1 METIRNYFK
10 FDENKTTLATEIQ
23 AGITTFLA
31 MSYIMFVNP
40 AILSQ
45 SGIPAQGV
53 FLATIFAAAIS
64 TLFIGLFANVPYA
77 LAPGMG
83 LNAFF
88 TYTVVFALGFSW
100 QEALSMV
107 FICGILNVLITITKV
122 RKLLITSI
130 PDFLQH
136 AISAGIGIFIGYIGL
151 KNAGFL
157 QFTSDVGN
165 IVSINGGDP
174 AVEPITGGVHT
185 VVTNGG
191 IVPELVNFTDPGVL
205 IAIVGIVL
213 TIILMLRNV
222 KGAILIGIAATTI
235 LAFFTGVVDLGQVSF
250 EDNSLAASFGELGQ
264 VFGVIFTSAGIP
276 SLFRNVARLPIVLI
290 TIFAFSLSDVFDT
303 VGTFI
308 GTGIR
313 SGIFSQEDQ
322 AALESGS
329 GFNSKMD
336 KALFGDS
343 VGTIF
348 GAILGTS
355 NTTTFVE
362 SSAGIGAGGRTGFTS
377 VVTAICFILAAFLS
391 PIISLVPAQA
401 TAPALII
408 VGILMVSSL
417 ADIDWANFEAAV
429 PAFFA
434 SVFMGLTYSI
444 SNGIAAGF
452 IFYGIVKTAQG
463 KAKEVHPIIWVSI
476 VLFIINFIVMAIL

>member
-1 METIRNYFK
+1 MNAIAQYFK
-10 FDENKTTLATEIQ
+10 FEDNQTTLGREIQ
-23 AGITTFLA
+23 AGVTTFLA
-31 MSYIMFVNP
+31 MSYIIFVNP
-40 AILSQ
+40 AMLSQ
-45 SGIPAQGV
+45 TGMPAQGV
-53 FLATIFAAAIS
+53 FLATIFASAIS
-64 TLFIGLFANVPYA
+64 TAFIGIYANVPYA

-107 FICGILNVLITITKV
+107 FICGLLNVLITITKI

-130 PDFLQH
+130 PSFLQH
-136 AISAGIGIFIGYIGL
+136 AISAGIGIFIGYLGI
-151 KNAGFL
+151 KNAGLL
-157 QFTSDVGN
+157 QFTSDASN
-165 IVSINGGDP
+165 ILSINGGDP
-174 AVEPITGGVHT
+174 AANLTEPVTS
-185 VVTNGG
+185 VVTSGG
-191 IVPELVNFTDPGVL
+191 ILPALVNFNNIPVFVALAGLV
-205 IAIVGIVL
+205 V
-213 TIILMLRNV
+213 TIILMLRKSN
-222 KGAILIGIAATTI
+222 GAILIGIIFTTI
-235 LAFFTGVVDLGQVSF
+235 LAFVTGMVDFSHLNFSSNSLSDSFQQLGQT
-250 EDNSLAASFGELGQ
+250 
-264 VFGVIFTSAGIP
+264 FGVIFTSAGIP
-276 SLFRNVARLPIVLI
+276 SLFSDLSKLPVVLM

-308 GTGIR
+308 GTGRR
-313 SGIFSQEDQ
+313 SGIFSEEDER
-322 AALESGS
+322 ALESSS

-336 KALFGDS
+336 RALFGDS

-377 VVTAICFILAAFLS
+377 VVTAICFVLAAFLS
-391 PIISLVPAQA
+391 PVISLVPAQA

-417 ADIDWANFEAAV
+417 SDIDWANFEMAV

-434 SVFMGLTYSI
+434 SVFMGLSYSI

-452 IFYGIVKTAQG
+452 IFYGIVKIFTG
-463 KAKEVHPIIWVSI
+463 KAKEIHPILWVSML
-476 VLFIINFIVMAIL
+476 LFILNYLVMAFL

>member
-1 METIRNYFK
+1 MEAIRNYFK
-10 FDENKTTLATEIQ
+10 FSENNTDLGTEIQ

-45 SGIPAQGV
+45 AGMPAQGV

-64 TLFIGLFANVPYA
+64 TLFIGIFANVPYA

-88 TYTVVFALGFSW
+88 TYTVVFALGFTW

-107 FICGILNVLITITKV
+107 FICGILNVLITITKI
-122 RKLLITSI
+122 RKLLIVSI
-130 PDFLQH
+130 PAFLQH

-151 KNAGFL
+151 KNAGLL
-157 QFTSDVGN
+157 QFTSGAGN
-165 IVSINGGDP
+165 IISVNNGDP
-174 AVEPITGGVHT
+174 MAETISGGVFS
-185 VVTNGG
+185 VVTDGG
-191 IVPELVNFTDPGVL
+191 IVPELVNFTQPGAL
-205 IAIVGIVL
+205 IAVVGIIV
-213 TIILMLRNV
+213 TIILMMRKS
-222 KGAILIGIAATTI
+222 KGAILIGIAVTTV
-235 LAFFTGVVDLGQVSF
+235 LAFLTNVVDLGQVSF
-250 EDNSLAASFGELGQ
+250 ADNSLSSAFADLGQ
-264 VFGVIFTSAGIP
+264 IFGVIFTSAGIP
-276 SLFRNVARLPIVLI
+276 SLFGDLTRLPIVLM

-303 VGTFI
+303 IGTFI
-308 GTGIR
+308 GTGLR
-313 SGIFSQEDQ
+313 SGIFSKADQ
-322 AALESGS
+322 LALESGS
-329 GFNSKMD
+329 GFTSKMD

-377 VVTAICFILAAFLS
+377 VVTALCFVLSAFLS
-391 PIISLVPAQA
+391 PIISLIPAQA

-417 ADIDWANFEAAV
+417 SDIDWSNFEDAV

-452 IFYGIVKTAQG
+452 ILYGIIKTAKGQT
-463 KAKEVHPIIWVSI
+463 KEVHPIIWVSI
-476 VLFIINFIVMAIL
+476 VLFIINFIVLAII

>member
-1 METIRNYFK
+1 MNAIAQYFK
-10 FDENKTTLATEIQ
+10 FEDNQTTLGREIQ
-23 AGITTFLA
+23 AGVTTFLA
-31 MSYIMFVNP
+31 MSYIIFVNP
-40 AILSQ
+40 AMLSQ
-45 SGIPAQGV
+45 TGMPAQGV
-53 FLATIFAAAIS
+53 FLATIFASAIS
-64 TLFIGLFANVPYA
+64 TAFIGIYANVPYA

-107 FICGILNVLITITKV
+107 FICGLLNVLITITKI

-130 PDFLQH
+130 PSFLQH
-136 AISAGIGIFIGYIGL
+136 AISAGIGIFIGYLGI
-151 KNAGFL
+151 KNAGLL
-157 QFTSDVGN
+157 QFTSDASN
-165 IVSINGGDP
+165 ILSINGGDP
-174 AVEPITGGVHT
+174 AANLTEPVTS
-185 VVTNGG
+185 VVTSGG
-191 IVPELVNFTDPGVL
+191 ILPALVNFNNIPVFVALAGLV
-205 IAIVGIVL
+205 V
-213 TIILMLRNV
+213 TIILMLRKSN
-222 KGAILIGIAATTI
+222 GAILIGIIFTTI
-235 LAFFTGVVDLGQVSF
+235 LAFVTGMVDFSHLSFSSNSLSDSFQQLGQT
-250 EDNSLAASFGELGQ
+250 
-264 VFGVIFTSAGIP
+264 FGVIFTSAGIP
-276 SLFRNVARLPIVLI
+276 SLFSDLSKLPVVLM

-308 GTGIR
+308 GTGRR
-313 SGIFSQEDQ
+313 SGIFSEEDER
-322 AALESGS
+322 ALESSS

-336 KALFGDS
+336 RALFGDS

-377 VVTAICFILAAFLS
+377 VVTAICFVLAAFLS
-391 PIISLVPAQA
+391 PVISLVPAQA

-417 ADIDWANFEAAV
+417 SDIDWANFEMAV

-434 SVFMGLTYSI
+434 SVFMGLSYSI

-452 IFYGIVKTAQG
+452 IFYGIVKIFTG
-463 KAKEVHPIIWVSI
+463 KAKEIHPILWVSML
-476 VLFIINFIVMAIL
+476 LFILNYLVMAFL

>member
-1 METIRNYFK
+1 MEKIKQFFK
-10 FDENKTTLATEIQ
+10 LDANGTTFGTEIQ

-31 MSYIMFVNP
+31 MSYIIFVNP
-40 AILSQ
+40 AMLSQ
-45 SGIPAQGV
+45 TGMPQQGV
-53 FLATIFAAAIS
+53 FLATVFAAAIS
-64 TLFIGLFANVPYA
+64 TAFIGLFANVPYA

-88 TYTVVFALGFSW
+88 TYTVVFALGFTW

-107 FICGILNVLITITKV
+107 FICGLFNVLITVTRV

-136 AISAGIGIFIGYIGL
+136 AISAGIGIFIAYIGF
-151 KNAGFL
+151 KNAGLL
-157 QFTSDVGN
+157 QFTSDGAN
-165 IVSINGGDP
+165 ILSINGGDP
-174 AVEPITGGVHT
+174 TALPITDEVFS
-185 VVTNGG
+185 VVTDGG
-191 IVPELVNFTDPGVL
+191 IVPELVNFTDVGSLVAILGL
-205 IAIVGIVL
+205 IL
-213 TIILMLRNV
+213 TIILMVRKV
-222 KGAILIGIAATTI
+222 KGAILIGIIATTVF
-235 LAFFTGVVDLGQVSF
+235 AFLVGMVDLNAINFSQ
-250 EDNSLAASFGELGQ
+250 NSIAASFSQLGET
-264 VFGVIFTSAGIP
+264 FGVIFTSAGIP
-276 SLFRNVARLPIVLI
+276 SLFNDISRLPIVLM

-308 GTGIR
+308 GTGRR
-313 SGIFSQEDQ
+313 SGIFSQEDEL
-322 AALESGS
+322 ALESSS

-362 SSAGIGAGGRTGFTS
+362 SSAGIGAGGRTGMTS
-377 VVTAICFILAAFLS
+377 VVTAICFVLAAFLS
-391 PIISLVPAQA
+391 PIIGLVPAQA

-417 ADIDWANFEAAV
+417 KDIDWTNFEMAV

-434 SVFMGLTYSI
+434 SVFMGFSYSI

-452 IFYGIVKTAQG
+452 IFYGIVKIFTG
-463 KAKEVHPIIWVSI
+463 KAKEIHPIIWVSM
-476 VLFIINFIVMAIL
+476 VLFILNYIVMAIL

>member
-1 METIRNYFK
+1 MDTIRNYFK
-10 FDENKTTLATEIQ
+10 FNENNTNFSTEIQ

-31 MSYIMFVNP
+31 MSYIIFVNP
-40 AILSQ
+40 AILSLTGMP
-45 SGIPAQGV
+45 SQGV
-53 FLATIFAAAIS
+53 FLATIFASAIS

-88 TYTVVFALGFSW
+88 AYTVVFALGFTW

-107 FICGILNVLITITKV
+107 FICGLLNVLITVTKI
-122 RKLLITSI
+122 RKLLITAI

-151 KNAGFL
+151 KNAGLL
-157 QFTSDVGN
+157 QFTSSAGN
-165 IVSINGGDP
+165 ILSINGGDP
-174 AVEPITGGVHT
+174 HADPLTGGIQS

-191 IVPELVNFTDPGVL
+191 ILPELVNFTEIGSLVAIFGL
-205 IAIVGIVL
+205 IL
-213 TIILMLRNV
+213 TIILMV
-222 KGAILIGIAATTI
+222 KKIKGAILIGIIITTLAA
-235 LAFFTGVVDLGQVSF
+235 FVTGLIDLTSLNF
-250 EDNSLAASFGELGQ
+250 ADNSIHAAFDELGQ
-264 VFGVIFTSAGIP
+264 TFGVIFTKAGIP
-276 SLFRNVARLPIVLI
+276 SLFGDSNRLPIVLM

-308 GTGIR
+308 GTGRR
-313 SGIFSQEDQ
+313 SGIFSAEDEK
-322 AALESGS
+322 ALESSS

-355 NTTTFVE
+355 NTTTYVE

-377 VVTAICFILAAFLS
+377 VVTAICFVLAAFMS
-391 PIISLVPAQA
+391 PVIGLVPAQA

-417 ADIDWANFEAAV
+417 SDINWAHFEEAV

-434 SVFMGLTYSI
+434 SVVMGLAYSI

-452 IFYGIVKTAQG
+452 IMYGIIKLVKG
-463 KAKEVHPIIWVSI
+463 KAKDVHPILWVSML
-476 VLFIINFIVMAIL
+476 LFIINYIVMAIL